1 MDAGGK
7 AGPDSPPTWD
17 FHMQQGQNLEDE
29 NGDPAE
35 GVGDDDGEEP
45 LGDGHLLLDVVAV
58 LGGLSPRPLDVV
70 EHARVGQD
78 DDEECHQVQAC
89 SRAQSQSGKERKDA
103 NALEKATRE
112 DEDTSLPR
120 KMTME

>member
-1 MDAGGK
+1 
-7 AGPDSPPTWD
+7 
-17 FHMQQGQNLEDE
+17 MQQGQNLEDK

-58 LGGLSPRPLDVV
+58 LGGLSPRPLNVV

-78 DDEECHQVQAC
+78 DDEKRHQVQAC
-89 SRAQSQSGKERKDA
+89 TKAQSQPAEAKSRKKEQQGRTPLYPGK
-103 NALEKATRE
+103 
-112 DEDTSLPR
+112 
-120 KMTME
+120 